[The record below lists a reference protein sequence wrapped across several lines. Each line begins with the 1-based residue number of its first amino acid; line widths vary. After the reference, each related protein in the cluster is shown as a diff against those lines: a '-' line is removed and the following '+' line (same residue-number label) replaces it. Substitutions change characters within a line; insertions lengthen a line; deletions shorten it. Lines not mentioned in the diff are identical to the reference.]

1 MESAKRFI
9 SKKFNGWFSDKIS
22 EELQSGTPL
31 EDIDVK
37 LRFSILKVL
46 RAGWVVDFI
55 TSAEG
60 KELTLNGWI
69 VVKIYDTISLDI
81 GKLPALD
88 RYYDTDPLVNE
99 SNIPVATNLK
109 AVCELNKDQVDLFHS
124 REGKDEDDDH
134 CFCRNL

>member
-1 MESAKRFI
+1 M
-9 SKKFNGWFSDKIS
+9 
-22 EELQSGTPL
+22 
-31 EDIDVK
+31 
-37 LRFSILKVL
+37 
-46 RAGWVVDFI
+46 VDFI

-88 RYYDTDPLVNE
+88 RYDTDPLVNE

-109 AVCELNKDQVDLFHS
+109 AVCELNKDQVDLFHI
-124 REGKDEDDDH
+124 REGKDKDDDH
-134 CFCRNL
+134 CVCRNL

>member
-1 MESAKRFI
+1 M
-9 SKKFNGWFSDKIS
+9 
-22 EELQSGTPL
+22 
-31 EDIDVK
+31 
-37 LRFSILKVL
+37 
-46 RAGWVVDFI
+46 VDFI

-109 AVCELNKDQVDLFHS
+109 AV
-124 REGKDEDDDH
+124 
-134 CFCRNL
+134 

>member
-1 MESAKRFI
+1 M
-9 SKKFNGWFSDKIS
+9 
-22 EELQSGTPL
+22 
-31 EDIDVK
+31 
-37 LRFSILKVL
+37 

-124 REGKDEDDDH
+124 REGKDEDDDN
-134 CFCRNL
+134 CTVAICNNVPFRNKIIVICNNCSILY